1 MFQKSLSIIL
11 LLGML
16 AGCTGRSAQTPIPTV
31 PAAIPTS
38 RLPILNTEPLP
49 IGDGGLISDQ
59 PCASPCFFEIRIGET
74 QLAEVAPILEK
85 SGISPCYEFNE
96 SAVTCGKGVFTIF
109 VGADPATFTVDGIM
123 YYPSIPV
130 SIGDV
135 IKKYGEPARAWV
147 QSEGTPEDPYMSMF
161 LLWDSIKMSINF
173 PDDYDAS
180 NIGKQAYTIESEL
193 EIWSVSF
200 MSDSGFYNLFSN
212 IHAKLWNGYGDY
224 VP

>member
-1 MFQKSLSIIL
+1 MFQKSLSLIL

-16 AGCTGRSAQTPIPTV
+16 AGCTGRNAQTPIPTV
-31 PAAIPTS
+31 RAATPTS
-38 RLPILNTEPLP
+38 RLPILNTESLP

-85 SGISPCYEFNE
+85 SGIYPCYDFNE
-96 SAVTCGKGVFTIF
+96 SAVACGDGIFTIF
-109 VGADPATFTVDGIM
+109 VRADPATFIVDGM
-123 YYPSIPV
+123 TYYPSIPV

-135 IKKYGEPARAWV
+135 ITKYGEPDRTWV

-161 LLWDSIKMSINF
+161 LLWDSRKMSINL
-173 PDDYDAS
+173 PDDYDSS
-180 NIGKQAYTIESEL
+180 NIAKQAYTIESET

-200 MSDSGFYNLFSN
+200 MNDSDFYNLFSN
-212 IHAKLWNGYGDY
+212 SHAKPWNGYDDY